1 MNSIVYDLNS
11 LNPREKRLAKEHLA
25 IEELCNNNDFIEYKV
40 TEREELLKGSPPKA
54 YQIQYNVRS
63 IVGVDL
69 NKNPLLGDLHTVEI
83 RLPKHYP
90 VEPVACYA
98 ITDIWHPNIKWD
110 GNYKGRICGNL
121 KDFGKTY
128 SLDLLILRIG
138 QILQYK
144 NYLADNVPPYPEEEK
159 VAAWVRDYAEPL
171 EIVDKI
177 NGINEDKIPTGPV
190 EQEIV
195 QESIEEKQAE
205 EDSSLSTI
213 PPPSVKKPGISII
226 RKTSLKQSTIKPEE
240 IPPKKVN
247 SFSRISIKKK

>member
-11 LNPREKRLAKEHLA
+11 LNPREKRLAKEHMA
-25 IEELCNNNDFIEYKV
+25 IDELCNNNDFIEYKV
-40 TEREELLKGSPPKA
+40 TEREELLRGSPPKA
-54 YQIQYNVRS
+54 YQIQYKVQS
-63 IVGVDL
+63 IIGVDE
-69 NKNPLLGDLHTVEI
+69 NKNPILGYEHTVEV

-98 ITDIWHPNIKWD
+98 VTNVWHPNIKWD

-171 EIVDKI
+171 EIVDTF
-177 NGINEDKIPTGPV
+177 NGINIDKIPEGPV
-190 EQEIV
+190 EQSIV
-195 QESIEEKQAE
+195 QESIEEKE
-205 EDSSLSTI
+205 EVSSVEDVL
-213 PPPSVKKPGISII
+213 PPPSIKKPGISII
-226 RKTSLKQSTIKPEE
+226 RKTSLKPSTNKPQEP
-240 IPPKKVN
+240 PPKTIN
-247 SFSRISIKKK
+247 TFSKISIKKKN